1 MNHAEQFAERCYAS
15 LTGIVLNG
23 PLWEAQREE
32 TIKILAGS
40 YQAFQAALQQHGRTK
55 QVAFAPPGEQEV
67 AEYFREIGC
76 NADAGEFNDFYAQ
89 KGWKV
94 GTQPMKDWKATARR
108 WKRNAWG
115 QLGDTVPRNQQASLG
130 ALQIELETVR
140 TQIKA
145 IVNPGGAAWP
155 KTASQ
160 LAPGELDRVRMLE
173 ARLDSLKQRI
183 ACF

>member
-1 MNHAEQFAERCYAS
+1 MNHAEQFAERCWAA
-15 LTGIVLNG
+15 LAGFQH
-23 PLWEAQREE
+23 PLARGED
-32 TIKILAGS
+32 IKKVLAGS
-40 YQAFQAALQQHGRTK
+40 YQAFQAALQQQSRNKTFSVPTVE
-55 QVAFAPPGEQEV
+55 QVAEF
-67 AEYFREIGC
+67 FREIGC
-76 NADAGEFNDFYAQ
+76 NADAAEFWDFYAQ

-94 GTQPMKDWKATARR
+94 GSQQMKDWQATARR
-108 WKRNAWG
+108 WKRNGWG
-115 QLGDTVPRNQQASLG
+115 QHGDSVPRNQQASLG